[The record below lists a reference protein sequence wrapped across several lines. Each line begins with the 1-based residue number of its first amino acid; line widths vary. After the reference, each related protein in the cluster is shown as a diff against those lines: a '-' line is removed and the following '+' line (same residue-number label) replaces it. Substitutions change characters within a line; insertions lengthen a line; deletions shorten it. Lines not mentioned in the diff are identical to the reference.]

1 MKFSRS
7 KLKKTLK
14 IEKLLLIYNT
24 IKDIKKINILEFGV
38 RAGIST
44 NMFTVFHDEALIHLV
59 ILQKGRA
66 KESEGANKTLPISVE
81 HSNAGFAM
89 C

>member
-1 MKFSRS
+1 
-7 KLKKTLK
+7 
-14 IEKLLLIYNT
+14 
-24 IKDIKKINILEFGV
+24 
-38 RAGIST
+38 
-44 NMFTVFHDEALIHLV
+44 MFTVFHDEALIHLV

-81 HSNAGFAM
+81 HGNAGFAM